1 MAFTMAEYDRYTNYS
16 TDYSNITYNYT
27 NTIIDYSECE
37 NSPMSASNAMTSSY
51 FVGTVYSMYCPI
63 LIIAILGN
71 GTVCFIVA
79 STPRMQTV
87 TNFFIANLAV
97 GDLLMAVFGVPFTFI
112 PLFILHYWPFGAAIC
127 PVVNYTQAVS
137 VFVSAY
143 TLVAIS
149 IDRYVAIMWPLK
161 PRLTKRYATVTIGIV
176 WLFAIVTALPI
187 PIVSRLVQPSE
198 WYEQCD
204 KWVLKLSVTFINITS
219 IITRIH
225 LSISSY
231 CVLHFYEIMDLPN
244 FNDFFFH
251 FNIKTE
257 CKTELL
263 YNSYTVD

>member
-16 TDYSNITYNYT
+16 TDYPNMTYNYT

-37 NSPMSASNAMTSSY
+37 NSPMSSSNAMTSSY

-187 PIVSRLVQPSE
+187 PIVSRLIQPSE

-204 KWVLKLSVTFINITS
+204 K
-219 IITRIH
+219 
-225 LSISSY
+225 
-231 CVLHFYEIMDLPN
+231 
-244 FNDFFFH
+244 
-251 FNIKTE
+251 
-257 CKTELL
+257 
-263 YNSYTVD
+263 